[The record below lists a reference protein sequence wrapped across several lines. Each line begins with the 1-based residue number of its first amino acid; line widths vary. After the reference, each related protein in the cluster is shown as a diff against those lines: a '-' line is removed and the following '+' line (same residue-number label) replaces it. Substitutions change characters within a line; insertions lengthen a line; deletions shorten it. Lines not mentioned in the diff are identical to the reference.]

1 MKKIFLTSL
10 FLCLFLFTGCGK
22 YNEKTIVKDLNKKI
36 NQITGYHIEG
46 TMDIYNGEDVY
57 SYDVESSYENDNYR
71 VSLTN
76 KMNNHEQIILRNAD
90 GVYVLTPSL
99 NKSFKFQ
106 SNWPENNSQAYILQS
121 ILSDINKDEK
131 IKLEEKDGKYI
142 LNTKIA
148 YSNNKNLVNQKI
160 YMDKKLNFEKIEVF
174 DESGNKQIKMVFDS
188 IDTKATFDN
197 KYFSTSE
204 NMKTV
209 NIENSTSNSNNK
221 TTENNSSNNSENI
234 DSKNNNKEE
243 NISESEDNNL
253 NNNKDNNGSSNT
265 NTENNNINN
274 NSDNADNDS
283 EDSSSNNDKTN
294 QTSALED
301 TVYPMYLPSGTYLS
315 TEETVSKEDGE
326 RVILTFAGES
336 PFILVEETISKTEEM
351 EIIPVYGEPTILMD
365 TIGALSETSV
375 NFISNGVEYYIASE
389 DLTMQEILEV
399 AQSMSSV
406 PIMK

>member
-1 MKKIFLTSL
+1 MKKIIFTSL
-10 FLCLFLFTGCGK
+10 FLCLFLLTGCGK
-22 YNEKTIVKDLNKKI
+22 YNEKTIIKDLNKKI
-36 NQITGYHIEG
+36 NAITGYHIEG
-46 TMDIYNGEDVY
+46 TMDIYNGEDIY

-106 SNWPENNSQAYILQS
+106 SNWPENNSQTYILQS
-121 ILSDINKDEK
+121 ILTDINKDDNV
-131 IKLEEKDGKYI
+131 KLEEKNGKYI
-142 LNTKIA
+142 LTAKIS

-160 YMDKKLNFEKIEVF
+160 YMDKNLKFEKIEVF
-174 DESGNKQIKMVFDS
+174 DESGNKQIKMIFDS
-188 IDTKATFDN
+188 IDEKATFNN

-209 NIENSTSNSNNK
+209 EVEENTNSSSNKKESTTNNSNKDNESLDE
-221 TTENNSSNNSENI
+221 TSEN
-234 DSKNNNKEE
+234 KNTNTNTNTKKETNNNTYNDEE
-243 NISESEDNNL
+243 ESNDNL
-253 NNNKDNNGSSNT
+253 NNQK
-265 NTENNNINN
+265 
-274 NSDNADNDS
+274 S
-283 EDSSSNNDKTN
+283 EE
-294 QTSALED
+294 TSILED

-315 TEETVSKEDGE
+315 TEETVDKEDGE
-326 RVILTFAGES
+326 RIILTFAGES
-336 PFILVEETISKTEEM
+336 PFILVEETVSKTEEM

-389 DLTMQEILEV
+389 SLTMQEILEV
-399 AQSMSSV
+399 AQSISSV
-406 PIMK
+406 PVMK

>member
-10 FLCLFLFTGCGK
+10 FLCLFLLTGCGK
-22 YNEKTIVKDLNKKI
+22 YTEKTIVKDLNKKI
-36 NQITGYHIEG
+36 NAITGYHIEG

-106 SNWPENNSQAYILQS
+106 SNWPENNSQTYILQS
-121 ILSDINKDEK
+121 ILADINKDEDV
-131 IKLEEKDGKYI
+131 KLEEKDGKYI
-142 LNTKIA
+142 LSTKIA
-148 YSNNKNLVNQKI
+148 YSNNKNLVSQKI

-174 DESGNKQIKMVFDS
+174 DESGNKQIKMIFDS

-209 NIENSTSNSNNK
+209 EIEDETSKSENE
-221 TTENNSSNNSENI
+221 TTENNTSGETTSDSE
-234 DSKNNNKEE
+234 EQ
-243 NISESEDNNL
+243 
-253 NNNKDNNGSSNT
+253 NT
-265 NTENNNINN
+265 NTESNN
-274 NSDNADNDS
+274 NSEENENGDSNLENDTN
-283 EDSSSNNDKTN
+283 SNTTN
-294 QTSALED
+294 ETSVLED

-336 PFILVEETISKTEEM
+336 PFILVEETVSKTEEM

-365 TIGALSETSV
+365 AIGALSETSV

-389 DLTMQEILEV
+389 NLTMQEILEV
-399 AQSMSSV
+399 AESMSSI

>member
-1 MKKIFLTSL
+1 MKKIFITSL
-10 FLCLFLFTGCGK
+10 FLCLFLLTGCGK

-36 NQITGYHIEG
+36 NAITGYHIEG

-106 SNWPENNSQAYILQS
+106 SNWPENNSQTYILQS
-121 ILSDINKDEK
+121 ILTDINKDEN

-142 LNTKIA
+142 LKTKIA
-148 YSNNKNLVNQKI
+148 YSNNKNLVSQKI
-160 YMDKKLNFEKIEVF
+160 YMDKNLNFEKIEVY

-188 IDTKATFDN
+188 IDTKATFNN

-209 NIENSTSNSNNK
+209 DVDESGEYDNSQTTDNNVNTDESN
-221 TTENNSSNNSENI
+221 TNNSE
-234 DSKNNNKEE
+234 KENNTSTNETE
-243 NISESEDNNL
+243 
-253 NNNKDNNGSSNT
+253 SNT
-265 NTENNNINN
+265 NNAQTEEEDLETNETEESNTTETE
-274 NSDNADNDS
+274 SS
-283 EDSSSNNDKTN
+283 ESSV
-294 QTSALED
+294 LED

-336 PFILVEETISKTEEM
+336 PFILVEETVTKTEEM

-365 TIGALSETSV
+365 TVGALSDTSV

-389 DLTMQEILEV
+389 NLTKQEILEV
-399 AQSMSSV
+399 ARSISSV

>member
-1 MKKIFLTSL
+1 MKKIIFTSL
-10 FLCLFLFTGCGK
+10 FLCLFLLTGCGK
-22 YNEKTIVKDLNKKI
+22 YNEKTLVKDLNKKI
-36 NQITGYHIEG
+36 NSITGYHIEG

-71 VSLTN
+71 VSLKN

-106 SNWPENNSQAYILQS
+106 SNWPENNSQTYILQS
-121 ILSDINKDEK
+121 ILTDINKDDK
-131 IKLEEKDGKYI
+131 VKLEEKNGKYI
-142 LNTKIA
+142 LSTKIS

-160 YMDKKLNFEKIEVF
+160 YMDKNLNFEKIEVF
-174 DESGNKQIKMVFDS
+174 DESGNKQIKMIFDS
-188 IDTKATFDN
+188 IDTKATFNN

-209 NIENSTSNSNNK
+209 DINDDSNDNSTNKNNNK
-221 TTENNSSNNSENI
+221 TNENGEYNNKNTTNNKEEDLENNNSNSTNNSSTNSSNSTNNNSSNNS
-234 DSKNNNKEE
+234 KE
-243 NISESEDNNL
+243 
-253 NNNKDNNGSSNT
+253 
-265 NTENNNINN
+265 
-274 NSDNADNDS
+274 
-283 EDSSSNNDKTN
+283 
-294 QTSALED
+294 TSILED

-315 TEETVSKEDGE
+315 TEETVDKEDGE

-336 PFILVEETISKTEEM
+336 PFILVEETVSKTEEM

-365 TIGALSETSV
+365 TVGALSDTSV

-389 DLTMQEILEV
+389 NLTMQEILEV
-399 AQSMSSV
+399 AQSISSV

>member
-1 MKKIFLTSL
+1 MKKIFFTSL
-10 FLCLFLFTGCGK
+10 FLCLFLLTGCGK

-106 SNWPENNSQAYILQS
+106 SNWPENNSQTYILQS
-121 ILSDINKDEK
+121 ILTDINKDEN

-142 LNTKIA
+142 LKTKIA
-148 YSNNKNLVNQKI
+148 YSNNKNLVSEKI

-188 IDTKATFDN
+188 IDTKATFNN

-204 NMKTV
+204 NMKTIDIEE
-209 NIENSTSNSNNK
+209 NDESTSDSGKNEISDNESNEDENLTRENSNEEDSTNNSEESENSTNDNE
-221 TTENNSSNNSENI
+221 TTNNSS
-234 DSKNNNKEE
+234 
-243 NISESEDNNL
+243 
-253 NNNKDNNGSSNT
+253 
-265 NTENNNINN
+265 
-274 NSDNADNDS
+274 
-283 EDSSSNNDKTN
+283 SSSVLD
-294 QTSALED
+294 D

-336 PFILVEETISKTEEM
+336 PFILVEETVSKTEEM

-365 TIGALSETSV
+365 TIGALSDTSV

-389 DLTMQEILEV
+389 SLTMQEILEV
-399 AQSMSSV
+399 AESISSI

>member
-1 MKKIFLTSL
+1 MKKIILTSL

-121 ILSDINKDEK
+121 ILADINKDEK

-148 YSNNKNLVNQKI
+148 YSNNKNLVKQKI
-160 YMDKKLNFEKIEVF
+160 YMNKKLNFEKIEVF
-174 DESGNKQIKMVFDS
+174 DESGNKQIKMIFDS

-209 NIENSTSNSNNK
+209 NINSENTKSNTQISENNTSNKNMEENNNSDKNTNDNLKEDRNDSSNTETNNQDNTLDSNQDSSYDNETNTNNNSNNK
-221 TTENNSSNNSENI
+221 ASE
-234 DSKNNNKEE
+234 
-243 NISESEDNNL
+243 
-253 NNNKDNNGSSNT
+253 
-265 NTENNNINN
+265 
-274 NSDNADNDS
+274 
-283 EDSSSNNDKTN
+283 
-294 QTSALED
+294 TSVLED

-326 RVILTFAGES
+326 RIILTFAGES
-336 PFILVEETISKTEEM
+336 PFILVEETVSKTEEM

-389 DLTMQEILEV
+389 NLTMQEILEV
-399 AQSMSSV
+399 AESMSSV

>member
-1 MKKIFLTSL
+1 MKKIFLTGLILSL
-10 FLCLFLFTGCGK
+10 FLLTGCGK

-36 NQITGYHIEG
+36 NAITGYHIEG
-46 TMDIYNGEDVY
+46 TMEIYNGDDVY
-57 SYDVESSYENDNYR
+57 SYDVDSSYENDNYR

-76 KMNNHEQIILRNAD
+76 QLNNHEQIILRNAD

-106 SNWPENNSQAYILQS
+106 SNWPENNSQVYILKS
-121 ILSDINKDEK
+121 ILTDINKDEN

-142 LNTKIA
+142 LNTKIS

-174 DESGNKQIKMVFDS
+174 DESGNKQIKMIFNT
-188 IDTKATFDN
+188 IDMKATFNN

-209 NIENSTSNSNNK
+209 DMTNDDDSKINDNEKDEIDEERNSNTTTNESDTTNDENTSDSEIDNNNSTS
-221 TTENNSSNNSENI
+221 
-234 DSKNNNKEE
+234 DKETMS
-243 NISESEDNNL
+243 I
-253 NNNKDNNGSSNT
+253 
-265 NTENNNINN
+265 
-274 NSDNADNDS
+274 
-283 EDSSSNNDKTN
+283 
-294 QTSALED
+294 ED

-315 TEETVSKEDGE
+315 TEETVSKEEGE

-336 PFILVEETISKTEEM
+336 PFILVEETVGKSDEF

-365 TIGALSETSV
+365 TVGALSDSSV
-375 NFISNGVEYYIASE
+375 NFISNGIEYYIASE
-389 DLTMQEILEV
+389 SMTMQEMLEV
-399 AQSMSSV
+399 AQSISSIPV
-406 PIMK
+406 MK